1 MDLISL
7 GLTPRKSKKIL
18 QIINNN
24 RVSRDI
30 ELEFNQLNSY
40 TKAFL
45 VNQLSIDSSQQEE
58 QDYEGH
64 QLNGEVN
71 DNVLQVFQELY
82 FLLDVENFKFNHVY
96 TDIDLNK
103 LKLIYMKLTSIGGDG
118 SLNDNTKTVLE
129 IIEKY
134 IILTTT
140 LSLTNS

>member
-1 MDLISL
+1 M
-7 GLTPRKSKKIL
+7 

-45 VNQLSIDSSQQEE
+45 VNQLSTDSSQQEE

-82 FLLDVENFKFNHVY
+82 FY
-96 TDIDLNK
+96 WM
-103 LKLIYMKLTSIGGDG
+103 LKISNSIMFTQTLI
-118 SLNDNTKTVLE
+118 
-129 IIEKY
+129 
-134 IILTTT
+134 
-140 LSLTNS
+140 

>member
-1 MDLISL
+1 MFY
-7 GLTPRKSKKIL
+7 KFSKNCIF
-18 QIINNN
+18 I
-24 RVSRDI
+24 
-30 ELEFNQLNSY
+30 
-40 TKAFL
+40 
-45 VNQLSIDSSQQEE
+45 
-58 QDYEGH
+58 
-64 QLNGEVN
+64 
-71 DNVLQVFQELY
+71 
-82 FLLDVENFKFNHVY
+82 DVENFKFNHVY